1 MKSLLSIVCIAA
13 LVAGCATRPNEGP
26 GSGSGSDYVPVVQ
39 APADKTPAAYD
50 ADLARCRTAAA
61 SIPFRASQHDDALVV
76 LDTGVVG
83 AGWMAGIPTLSGVAV
98 VGGLYAFQRAVYTP
112 ERRVWYARQET
123 SMLNC
128 LAQRG
133 YVNQDPS
140 VQVTWMPPGQRRA
153 ETALRV
159 TGRDTYTAEQ
169 FAKSRSCAAVPMA
182 NLVDKGPGFERYSV
196 ACSNGQSLA
205 VRCEFGNCRAG

>member
-1 MKSLLSIVCIAA
+1 MKRLLSIVCIAA
-13 LVAGCATRPNEGP
+13 LAAGCATRPNEGP
-26 GSGSGSDYVPVVQ
+26 GSGSGADYVPVVQ
-39 APADKTPAAYD
+39 APTSDPAAYE
-50 ADLARCRTAAA
+50 ADLARCRASAAT
-61 SIPFRASQHDDALVV
+61 IPFRASQHDDALFV

-83 AGWMAGIPTLSGVAV
+83 AGWMAGIPTISGVAV

-123 SMLNC
+123 AMLNC

-140 VQVTWMPPGQRRA
+140 VRVTWVPPGQRSA
-153 ETALRV
+153 EAALRA
-159 TGRDTYTAEQ
+159 TGVDTYNAEQ
-169 FAKSRSCAAVPMA
+169 FAKARRCSVLPVAT
-182 NLVDKGPGFERYSV
+182 LVEKGPGFERHSIP
-196 ACSNGQSLA
+196 CSNGQTLA